1 MRIESEFCLM
11 GSKEQMLQKLAKSF
25 PIYYLK
31 YVCFHLNHLSTKS
44 EWWQR
49 PLPQETNQLD
59 KKKRE
64 REKESKHVQHLEGS
78 QSGYK
83 VM

>member
-31 YVCFHLNHLSTKS
+31 YVCFHLNHMSTTS

-49 PLPQETNQLD
+49 SLPQETNQPD
-59 KKKRE
+59 KNKKKRE
-64 REKESKHVQHLEGS
+64 KKNQNMSS
-78 QSGYK
+78 
-83 VM
+83 